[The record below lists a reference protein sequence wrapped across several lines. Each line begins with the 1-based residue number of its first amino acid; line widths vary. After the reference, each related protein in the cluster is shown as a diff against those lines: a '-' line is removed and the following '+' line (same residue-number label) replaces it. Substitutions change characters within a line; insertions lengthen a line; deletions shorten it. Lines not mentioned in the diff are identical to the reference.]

1 MSEHLLD
8 DTHVRPS
15 RQQMRGEGVAQGV
28 GGDAPLISAVRPDE
42 PGPFGGL
49 LEDRPGALPA
59 QGPAQGVE
67 EDLRHSPALLSQDRS
82 APHQV
87 GVQRLP
93 GVGPHG
99 DHALLASLAE
109 QPQQPGVGVEVVD
122 DEPHRLGDAGA
133 GGVEN
138 LQQRSVAQAHRGVV
152 DAGGLQEDAD
162 LIDP

>member
-28 GGDAPLISAVRPDE
+28 GGDAPLVGTVRPDE
-42 PGPFGGL
+42 PGPFSGL
-49 LEDRPGALPA
+49 LQDGPGALPT

-67 EDLRHSPALLSQDRS
+67 ENLWHSTALLGQDRPTS
-82 APHQV
+82 HQV

-99 DHALLASLAE
+99 DHAFLASLAE
-109 QPQQPGVGVEVVD
+109 KPQQLGVGVKVVD

-133 GGVEN
+133 GGVED

-152 DAGGLQEDAD
+152 NACCLQEAAD